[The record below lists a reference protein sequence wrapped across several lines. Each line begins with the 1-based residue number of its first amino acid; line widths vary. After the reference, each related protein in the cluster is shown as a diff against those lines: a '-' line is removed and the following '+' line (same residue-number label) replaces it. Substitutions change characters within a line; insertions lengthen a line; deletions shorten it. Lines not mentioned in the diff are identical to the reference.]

1 MTLRLRSGRTPRWDS
16 GPTGRVSGL
25 GSPLD
30 DTRGTPGPGAA
41 LSRRDLLRVAVAG
54 LAAGSAGCG
63 YSLAGRGSF
72 LPDYIQ
78 TLGIPMFGNRT
89 PYSPMEQLFTEKVRV
104 EFQSRGRYQVLPTDT
119 GVDGVVRGD
128 VMSIGLAPA
137 GFNQSQQA
145 SRYRFTVIVSVSF
158 ADARQQKV
166 LWENPS
172 LSFTDEYDLAS
183 AASAQVAA
191 TAGAGAFIDQER
203 AAVDR
208 LTTDFA
214 RSVVSAIMEAF

>member
-1 MTLRLRSGRTPRWDS
+1 MTRQGPGRGS
-16 GPTGRVSGL
+16 RVSG
-25 GSPLD
+25 
-30 DTRGTPGPGAA
+30 AA
-41 LSRRDLLRVAVAG
+41 LTRREALRLTALAG
-54 LAAGSAGCG
+54 VTAGAAGCG

-72 LPDYIQ
+72 LPDYIR

-128 VMSIGLAPA
+128 LVSIGLAPA
-137 GFNQSQQA
+137 GFNPNQQA
-145 SRYRFTVIVSVSF
+145 SRYRFTVVVSVSF
-158 ADARQQKV
+158 ADTRQQKV
-166 LWENPS
+166 LWENPALNFS
-172 LSFTDEYDLAS
+172 DEYDLAS
-183 AASAQVAA
+183 AGSATVAA